1 MLGGERFFSL
11 ERGDLGGFRNGGSKD
26 TGIWL
31 GRAESWFVLGRWD
44 GEGVPI
50 GLVCP
55 GERPEPGWGA
65 DGSEALGIRGGQAGL
80 TTPMDTPGA
89 PAK

>member
-1 MLGGERFFSL
+1 MES
-11 ERGDLGGFRNGGSKD
+11 GDLGGFWNRASKD

-31 GRAESWFVLGRWD
+31 GRAESWLVLGRWD
-44 GEGVPI
+44 GEGVPS
-50 GLVCP
+50 GVVCP

-65 DGSEALGIRGGQAGL
+65 DGSEALGIRGGQAGPGSPGPGP